1 MSETSV
7 QEPEEETGLYL
18 YVQSVLDLIT
28 HDQMFRLQ
36 YQHIF
41 LDRYGSPTQFYGSNK
56 GHKLYS

>member
-36 YQHIF
+36 YQRIF
-41 LDRYGSPTQFYGSNK
+41 LDRYGSPTRFYGSNK